1 MMQRKLYD
9 PVAARSAFNPRSSDK
24 APVELVDKDQDGDL
38 LAALSSQAGN
48 IGQRSLMDD
57 VRNFMKDEFSDEDEF
72 EDLLGAENND
82 DDDLRGYLDASER
95 ERLEVEHET
104 DEMLF
109 GSPYVDDLEEDDED
123 MLFLEP
129 VCENES
135 MLL

>member
-24 APVELVDKDQDGDL
+24 APVELVDKDRNEDL
-38 LAALSSQAGN
+38 LAALGSQAGD

-57 VRNFMKDEFSDEDEF
+57 VRDFMKDEFGDEDEF

-82 DDDLRGYLDASER
+82 ADDLRGYLDASER

-109 GSPYVDDLEEDDED
+109 GSPYVDELEEDDDD

-129 VCENES
+129 GCENES